1 MCSSCGQSNS
11 TRRNTVQQNNIRVQA
26 YQNRLNTINEQPQT
40 PTQAQF
46 NNEQQQARLRDMQQ
60 RKNQNRT
67 IYNQKIQR

>member
-67 IYNQKIQR
+67 IYNQKYNR